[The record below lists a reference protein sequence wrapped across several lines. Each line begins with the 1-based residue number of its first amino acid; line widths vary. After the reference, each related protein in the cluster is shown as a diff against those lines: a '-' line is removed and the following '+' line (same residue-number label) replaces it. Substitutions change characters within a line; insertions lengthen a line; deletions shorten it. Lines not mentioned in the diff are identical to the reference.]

1 MGLLPVQHPKAAKI
15 VFRAIIAVDKTV
27 NNDLNAIQ
35 NKAGDA
41 VTSLNIVKGDTFKAA
56 LNKKTTTD
64 INNDVITDAGD

>member
-41 VTSLNIVKGDTFKAA
+41 VYSIEYRNRYLQSRSK
-56 LNKKTTTD
+56 
-64 INNDVITDAGD
+64 

>member
-1 MGLLPVQHPKAAKI
+1 M
-15 VFRAIIAVDKTV
+15 DKTV